1 MAACFQYGRYRS
13 FFLIFLDSSKT
24 VEYVVMKFC
33 VFVCASNKIMLT
45 RFQKIMFTRKRVIK
59 NFQYFTSLAYMSEM
73 AKSIMTKLS
82 VVVCT

>member
-1 MAACFQYGRYRS
+1 MAACFQYGCYRS
-13 FFLIFLDSSKT
+13 FFLIFLDSSNT

-59 NFQYFTSLAYMSEM
+59 NFQYFASVAYMSKM
-73 AKSIMTKLS
+73 AESILTKLGAVLS
-82 VVVCT
+82 T